1 MTGKAKAFLSQ
12 EQEGVMVDK
21 MGIKKILSEFGEFYA
36 EFKSESDRAAVILGT
51 AKLDLLLYQL
61 LAKFMV
67 PNVGSEDELFDGDAP
82 LSTFHAKI
90 QMAYRL
96 GLIDRNFVRALHLIR
111 KIRNSFAHETTG
123 CNLSSGAHRN
133 RVKELR
139 LVFKYEIKFE
149 EAKNLFFKD
158 QPESS
163 GDFRTALALVE
174 IRLEGTIKHVLPLD
188 PSDACELIPEAFY
201 EAKGKNEA
209 E

>member
-1 MTGKAKAFLSQ
+1 MADTKS
-12 EQEGVMVDK
+12 
-21 MGIKKILSEFGEFYA
+21 IKKILSEFGEFYS
-36 EFKSESDRAAVILGT
+36 EFKNENDRAAVILGT
-51 AKLDLLLYQL
+51 SKLDLLLYQL
-61 LAKFMV
+61 LVKFLV

-111 KIRNSFAHETTG
+111 KIRNSFAHEAIG
-123 CNLSSGAHRN
+123 CDLSSGAHRN

-139 LVFKYEIKFE
+139 LVFKNEKKFE
-149 EAKNLFFKD
+149 EAKDIFFKD

-163 GDFRTALALVE
+163 GDFRTALALAE
-174 IRLEGTIKHVLPLD
+174 MRLEGAIQHALPLD
-188 PSDACELIPEAFY
+188 PSDAFELMPPVFY
-201 EAKGKNEA
+201 EEEVKKKA

>member
-1 MTGKAKAFLSQ
+1 MADIK
-12 EQEGVMVDK
+12 
-21 MGIKKILSEFGEFYA
+21 GIKKILLEFGEFYV

-111 KIRNSFAHETTG
+111 KIRNSFAHEAIG
-123 CNLSSGAHRN
+123 CDLSSGAHRN

-139 LVFKYEIKFE
+139 LVFKNGKKFE
-149 EAKNLFFKD
+149 EAKEIYFKD
-158 QPESS
+158 QPERS

-174 IRLEGTIKHVLPLD
+174 IRLEATIKHVLPLD
-188 PSDACELIPEAFY
+188 PSDACELLPAAFY
-201 EAKGKNEA
+201 EAEIKNKA